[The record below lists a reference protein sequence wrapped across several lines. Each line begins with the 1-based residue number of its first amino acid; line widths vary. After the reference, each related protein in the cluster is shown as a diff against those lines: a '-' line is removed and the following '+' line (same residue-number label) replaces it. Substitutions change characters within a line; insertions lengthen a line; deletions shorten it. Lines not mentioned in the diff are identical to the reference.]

1 MMLKLQSRSNF
12 KNSTKLLG
20 KVNTGNIMQD
30 ILIIRDTDINIGLK
44 SRISKD
50 GPELKLV
57 EEFIY
62 EIPKI
67 FKPKKNKLAL
77 FIEPLIDGTYPD
89 IVVTEY
95 NPNNFDTWQEKRN
108 TLNSTDLKIFENIR
122 HSKGLN
128 STTLFQRTGYSY
140 KVLLQSIENLYDA
153 GLMERKNKKWRS
165 KPLKDIYSIKRL
177 ISIEAKMKEWKTLLN
192 QADANQ
198 WFASESYAL
207 SSVKN
212 PKENTINKFKDYGIG
227 LYSLSNQK
235 LVKLNE
241 AKKQSL
247 PKSYMSWMFNE
258 WVGRYVSQS

>member
-1 MMLKLQSRSNF
+1 
-12 KNSTKLLG
+12 
-20 KVNTGNIMQD
+20 MQD
-30 ILIIRDTDINIGLK
+30 MLIIKDNYVDIGLK
-44 SRISKD
+44 SRITQD
-50 GPELKLV
+50 GPELELV
-57 EEFIY
+57 EEFIH

-77 FIEPLIDGTYPD
+77 FIEPLIEGAYPD

-95 NPNNFDTWQEKRN
+95 NPKIIDTWQKQRN
-108 TLNSTDLKIFENIR
+108 LLNNTDFKIFENIR
-122 HSKGLN
+122 HYKGLT
-128 STTLFQRTGYSY
+128 SEEMFKTTNHNY
-140 KVLLQSIENLYDA
+140 KTLLQSIEKLYDA
-153 GLMERKNKKWRS
+153 GLVERTQSKWKAKS
-165 KPLKDIYSIKRL
+165 LSETYSVKRL
-177 ISIEAKMKEWKTLLN
+177 VSIEAKMTEWKTLLN

-212 PKENTINKFKDYGIG
+212 PRESTINKFKDYGIG

-235 LVKLNE
+235 LVRLNE

-258 WVGRYVSQS
+258 WIGRYVSQS

>member
-1 MMLKLQSRSNF
+1 M
-12 KNSTKLLG
+12 
-20 KVNTGNIMQD
+20 
-30 ILIIRDTDINIGLK
+30 LIIKDDYIDIGLK
-44 SRISKD
+44 SRVVRE
-50 GPELKLV
+50 GPELELV
-57 EEFIY
+57 EEFIH

-77 FIEPLIDGTYPD
+77 FIEPLIEGAYPD

-95 NPNNFDTWQEKRN
+95 NPKIIDTWKKERN
-108 TLNSTDLKIFENIR
+108 VLNNIDFKIFENLR
-122 HSKGLN
+122 QHRGLT
-128 STTLFQRTGYSY
+128 STELFKKTNHNY
-140 KVLLQSIENLYDA
+140 KILLQSIEKLYDA
-153 GLMERKNKKWRS
+153 GLVERTQGKWKA
-165 KPLKDIYSIKRL
+165 KPLSETYSVKRL
-177 ISIEAKMKEWKTLLN
+177 VSIEAKMTEWKTLLN

-212 PKENTINKFKDYGIG
+212 PRESTINKFKDYGIG
-227 LYSLSNQK
+227 LYSLSDQK

>member
-1 MMLKLQSRSNF
+1 M
-12 KNSTKLLG
+12 
-20 KVNTGNIMQD
+20 
-30 ILIIRDTDINIGLK
+30 LIIKDNYIDIGLK
-44 SRISKD
+44 SRICRE

-77 FIEPLIDGTYPD
+77 FIEPLIEGAYPD
-89 IVVTEY
+89 IIVTEY
-95 NPNNFDTWQEKRN
+95 NPKIIDSWKEQRNLLNNIDF
-108 TLNSTDLKIFENIR
+108 KIFENLR
-122 HSKGLN
+122 QHGGLT
-128 STTLFQRTGYSY
+128 SAELFKNTNHNY
-140 KVLLQSIENLYDA
+140 KVLLQSIEKLYDA
-153 GLMERKNKKWRS
+153 GLIERKQEKWKP
-165 KPLKDIYSIKRL
+165 KPLDETYAVKRL
-177 ISIEAKMKEWKTLLN
+177 VSIEAKMNEWKTLLS

-212 PKENTINKFKDYGIG
+212 PRESTINKFKDYGIG

-235 LVKLNE
+235 LVKLSE

>member
-1 MMLKLQSRSNF
+1 M
-12 KNSTKLLG
+12 
-20 KVNTGNIMQD
+20 
-30 ILIIRDTDINIGLK
+30 LIIKDNYIDIGLK
-44 SRISKD
+44 SRVVRE
-50 GPELKLV
+50 GPELELV
-57 EEFIY
+57 EEFIH

-77 FIEPLIDGTYPD
+77 FIEPLIEGAYPD

-95 NPNNFDTWQEKRN
+95 NPKIIDTWQEERN
-108 TLNSTDLKIFENIR
+108 VLNNIDFKIFENLR
-122 HSKGLN
+122 QHQGLT
-128 STTLFQRTGYSY
+128 STELFKNTNHNY
-140 KVLLQSIENLYDA
+140 KVLLQSIEKLYDA
-153 GLMERKNKKWRS
+153 GLVERKQGKWKP
-165 KPLKDIYSIKRL
+165 KPLSETYSVKRL
-177 ISIEAKMKEWKTLLN
+177 VSIEAKMKEWKTLLN

-212 PKENTINKFKDYGIG
+212 PRESTINKFRDYGVG

>member
-1 MMLKLQSRSNF
+1 
-12 KNSTKLLG
+12 
-20 KVNTGNIMQD
+20 MQD
-30 ILIIRDTDINIGLK
+30 VVIINDNYVDIGLK
-44 SRISKD
+44 SRISKE
-50 GPELKLV
+50 GPELDLV
-57 EEFIY
+57 EEFIH
-62 EIPKI
+62 EIPRI

-77 FIEPLIDGTYPD
+77 FIEPLIDGAYPD

-95 NPNNFDTWQEKRN
+95 DPKIIDTWEEQRSL
-108 TLNSTDLKIFENIR
+108 LNNIDFKIFENIR
-122 HSKGLN
+122 QYKGLTSAKLFKN
-128 STTLFQRTGYSY
+128 TNHNYKTL
-140 KVLLQSIENLYDA
+140 LESIEKLYDA
-153 GLMERKNKKWRS
+153 GLIERKQGQWKP
-165 KPLKDIYSIKRL
+165 KPLKETYSVKRL
-177 ISIEAKMKEWKTLLN
+177 ISIEAKIREWKTLLN

-212 PKENTINKFKDYGIG
+212 PRESTINKFKDYGIG

-235 LVKLNE
+235 LVRLNE

>member
-1 MMLKLQSRSNF
+1 
-12 KNSTKLLG
+12 
-20 KVNTGNIMQD
+20 MQD
-30 ILIIRDTDINIGLK
+30 MLIIKDNYVDIGLK
-44 SRISKD
+44 SRITQD
-50 GPELKLV
+50 GPELELV
-57 EEFIY
+57 EEFIH

-77 FIEPLIDGTYPD
+77 FIEPLIEGAYPD

-95 NPNNFDTWQEKRN
+95 NPKIIDTWQKQRN
-108 TLNSTDLKIFENIR
+108 LLNNTDFKIFENIR
-122 HSKGLN
+122 HYKGLT
-128 STTLFQRTGYSY
+128 SEEMFKTTNHNY
-140 KVLLQSIENLYDA
+140 KTLLQSIEKLYDA
-153 GLMERKNKKWRS
+153 GLLERKQGKWKAKS
-165 KPLKDIYSIKRL
+165 LSETYSIKRL
-177 ISIEAKMKEWKTLLN
+177 VSIEAKMKEWKTLLN

-207 SSVKN
+207 SSVQN
-212 PKENTINKFKDYGIG
+212 PRESTINKFKDYGIG

-258 WVGRYVSQS
+258 WIGRYVSQS

>member
-1 MMLKLQSRSNF
+1 MHGM
-12 KNSTKLLG
+12 
-20 KVNTGNIMQD
+20 
-30 ILIIRDTDINIGLK
+30 LIIKDNYINIGLK
-44 SRISKD
+44 SRITQD
-50 GPELKLV
+50 GPELALV
-57 EEFIY
+57 EEFIH

-77 FIEPLIDGTYPD
+77 FIEPLIEGAYPD

-95 NPNNFDTWQEKRN
+95 NPKTIDSWKKERN
-108 TLNSTDLKIFENIR
+108 LLTNVDFKIFENIR
-122 HSKGLN
+122 QCKGLTSEN
-128 STTLFQRTGYSY
+128 MFKITNHNY
-140 KVLLQSIENLYDA
+140 KTLLQSIERLYDA
-153 GLMERKNKKWRS
+153 GLIDRS
-165 KPLKDIYSIKRL
+165 KGKWKAKSLKETYSVKRL
-177 ISIEAKMKEWKTLLN
+177 VSVEAKMKEWKTLLN

-212 PKENTINKFKDYGIG
+212 PRESTIDKFRDYGIG

-235 LVKLNE
+235 LIRLNE

>member
-1 MMLKLQSRSNF
+1 MRDM
-12 KNSTKLLG
+12 
-20 KVNTGNIMQD
+20 
-30 ILIIRDTDINIGLK
+30 LIIKDNYIDIGLK
-44 SRISKD
+44 NRISRE
-50 GPELKLV
+50 GPELELV
-57 EEFIY
+57 EEFIH

-77 FIEPLIDGTYPD
+77 FIEPLIDGAYPD

-95 NPNNFDTWQEKRN
+95 NPKIIDTWQKERN
-108 TLNSTDLKIFENIR
+108 VLNNIDFKIFENLR
-122 HSKGLN
+122 QHQGLT
-128 STTLFQRTGYSY
+128 STELFKNTNHNY
-140 KVLLQSIENLYDA
+140 KVLLQSIEKLYDA
-153 GLMERKNKKWRS
+153 GLVERKQGKWKP
-165 KPLKDIYSIKRL
+165 KPLSETYSVKRL
-177 ISIEAKMKEWKTLLN
+177 VSIEAKMKEWKTLLN

-212 PKENTINKFKDYGIG
+212 PRESTISKFKDYGVG

>member
-1 MMLKLQSRSNF
+1 MQN
-12 KNSTKLLG
+12 LL
-20 KVNTGNIMQD
+20 V
-30 ILIIRDTDINIGLK
+30 INDNYVDIGLK
-44 SRISKD
+44 SRIGKE
-50 GPELKLV
+50 GPELDLV
-57 EEFIY
+57 EEFIH

-77 FIEPLIDGTYPD
+77 FIEPLIEGAYPD
-89 IVVTEY
+89 IVVAEY
-95 NPNNFDTWQEKRN
+95 NPKIIDTWQKERN
-108 TLNSTDLKIFENIR
+108 VLSNIDFKIFENLR
-122 HSKGLN
+122 QYQGLT
-128 STTLFQRTGYSY
+128 STQLFKNTNHNY
-140 KVLLQSIENLYDA
+140 KVLLQSIEKLYDA
-153 GLMERKNKKWRS
+153 GLVERKQGKWKS
-165 KPLKDIYSIKRL
+165 KPLSETYSVKRL

-212 PKENTINKFKDYGIG
+212 PRENTINKFKDYGVG

-258 WVGRYVSQS
+258 WVGRYVSQG